1 MVLSSRATANRE
13 ERDVAVAAVACTHL
27 DNRIVDAQSS
37 RMVQGAGKFKDP
49 VQFSS
54 VQFS

>member
-13 ERDVAVAAVACTHL
+13 ERDVAVAAVACPHL
-27 DNRIVDAQSS
+27 DNRIVDAQSL